1 MIINQKSQTGLCWIS
16 INEPLNVIA
25 NTQFI
30 KLNTPNPIKGNMIM
44 PKKKESIF
52 FMLFVFFS

>member
-1 MIINQKSQTGLCWIS
+1 MIINQKSQIGLCWIS
-16 INEPLNVIA
+16 RNPTLKVTDNI
-25 NTQFI
+25 QFI

-52 FMLFVFFS
+52 FMLFVLV